1 MRTMMN
7 NWIKFSIAFVAAIS
21 LASSSFAQDQ
31 TDQPTNEESPR
42 QKLVTQKRL
51 NTIAKTQ
58 SPVEGFSSVD
68 LFQAMDHGEIE
79 VIIRNKDAANANLI
93 VENKTDKPLA
103 IRMPAAFSCVPV
115 MRQGGAGAP
124 GMVAAWAVEDS
135 AAAAWAAADSAAA
148 WAAETKVLAVDSVAA
163 WAAVDSAAAA
173 WAAAAWAAVEWA
185 AVEDSSISRPDALVK
200 HLLKTFC
207 LEEGK
212 PDPRSRIE
220 YRIQPLTDLNSD
232 PKIFEMCRMLANDE
246 IAQPVAQAAAWNVAN
261 GLSWHELLVKNRIER
276 MDGSFE
282 RYFHPQ
288 HLVIAQRVT
297 VASAQRAEARAK
309 WLKEQQKYESEAR
322 YQTSSE
328 ASNE

>member
-1 MRTMMN
+1 MGGMN
-7 NWIKFSIAFVAAIS
+7 QGVGGGMGGGMGGGGFGGGGMGGGGMGGGGMGGGGGFFNIPPGRVG
-21 LASSSFAQDQ
+21 
-31 TDQPTNEESPR
+31 
-42 QKLVTQKRL
+42 
-51 NTIAKTQ
+51 KT
-58 SPVEGFSSVD
+58 S
-68 LFQAMDHGEIE
+68 
-79 VIIRNKDAANANLI
+79 
-93 VENKTDKPLA
+93 
-103 IRMPAAFSCVPV
+103 
-115 MRQGGAGAP
+115 
-124 GMVAAWAVEDS
+124 
-135 AAAAWAAADSAAA
+135 
-148 WAAETKVLAVDSVAA
+148 
-163 WAAVDSAAAA
+163 
-173 WAAAAWAAVEWA
+173 
-185 AVEDSSISRPDALVK
+185 
-200 HLLKTFC
+200 LKTFC

-261 GLSWHELLVKNRIER
+261 GLSWQELLFKNRIER

-309 WLKEQQKYESEAR
+309 WLKEQQKYESNAR
-322 YQTSSE
+322 YQTGSA

>member
-31 TDQPTNEESPR
+31 TDEPTKEESPR

-124 GMVAAWAVEDS
+124 GMGGGMGGGGFFNIPPGRVGKTS
-135 AAAAWAAADSAAA
+135 
-148 WAAETKVLAVDSVAA
+148 
-163 WAAVDSAAAA
+163 
-173 WAAAAWAAVEWA
+173 
-185 AVEDSSISRPDALVK
+185 
-200 HLLKTFC
+200 LKTFC

-276 MDGSFE
+276 MDGSYE